1 MHDKEAII
9 AQITSAFAT
18 LEYPGDESLTN
29 SNHGDEPFLLEQEFK
44 GKTDWRTLDPTFL
57 DHAPGGFASALSF
70 FSNEAF
76 QFYLPAYLIADL
88 KGQLEYTYPYYSL
101 TLYLDPSSR
110 FSMFNQEQ
118 AAAIVAYL
126 TVVRDEEEN
135 ELERPMI
142 DEALIDYWYE
152 RAGLA

>member
-18 LEYPGDESLTN
+18 VEYPGDSHLRG
-29 SNHGDEPFLLEQEFK
+29 SNQGEEPFLLEEEFK

-70 FSNEAF
+70 FSNEAL

-88 KGQLEYTYPYYSL
+88 KGQLEYTYPYYHL

-110 FSMFNQEQ
+110 FSIFNKEQ
-118 AAAIVAYL
+118 ATAIVAYL
-126 TVVRDEEEN
+126 TTIRDEDEN

-142 DEALIDYWYE
+142 DDALIDYWYE
-152 RAGLA
+152 RAGIT

>member
-1 MHDKEAII
+1 MHDKEAVI

-18 LEYPGDESLTN
+18 VEYPGDESLIG
-29 SNHGDEPFLLEQEFK
+29 SNQGDEPFLLEEEFK
-44 GKTDWRTLDPTFL
+44 GKTDWQALNPTFL
-57 DHAPGGFASALSF
+57 DQAPGGFASALSF

-76 QFYLPAYLIADL
+76 HFYLPAYLVADL
-88 KGQLEYTYPYYSL
+88 KGQLEYTYPYYPL
-101 TLYLDPSSR
+101 TLNLDPSSR

-126 TVVRDEEEN
+126 TIIRDKDEN

-142 DEALIDYWYE
+142 DEALIDYWYD
-152 RAGLA
+152 RAGLT